1 MAIVFDA
8 AQNTWAVVKMGNA
21 MTDLVFQPAS
31 SPPTTDI
38 LQEFT
43 SKELWQ
49 LMGRGFISLFNK
61 DGSAKT
67 FKSLDKTDMVKALIE
82 KWEQVCISVKPTTL
96 QAGANEEEEMLKHK
110 TKTELIIK
118 ANDMGI
124 KGHYNEKGK
133 FTKFGMKTQNAIII
147 ELIIAEMRKAR
158 SSEKEQSEEEE
169 DGSNQDEE
177 DGSNGHE
184 EDDSNGHEEDGSN
197 HDEEDG
203 EKDA

>member
-96 QAGANEEEEMLKHK
+96 QAGATEEEEMLKHK

-118 ANDMGI
+118 ANDMGVN
-124 KGHYNEKGK
+124 GYYNEKGK

-147 ELIIAEMRKAR
+147 ELIIAQMRKAR
-158 SSEKEQSEEEE
+158 GSEAR
-169 DGSNQDEE
+169 GSNQDKE
-177 DGSNGHE
+177 DGSENQD
-184 EDDSNGHEEDGSN
+184 EDDDDEAEGSENQEQEDADSN
-197 HDEEDG
+197 DEP
-203 EKDA
+203 

>member
-43 SKELWQ
+43 SKELWV
-49 LMGRGFISLFNK
+49 LMERGFISLFNK

-118 ANDMGI
+118 ANDMGV
-124 KGHYNEKGK
+124 KGYYNDKGK

-158 SSEKEQSEEEE
+158 GSEARGSNEEGSN
-169 DGSNQDEE
+169 DKGSNQD
-177 DGSNGHE
+177 DGSDE
-184 EDDSNGHEEDGSN
+184 GSN
-197 HDEEDG
+197 ED
-203 EKDA
+203 A

>member
-110 TKTELIIK
+110 TKAELIIK

-124 KGHYNEKGK
+124 KGYYNEKDK
-133 FTKFGMKTQNAIII
+133 FTKFGMKTANNIII
-147 ELIIAEMRKAR
+147 KQIVDVMREAR
-158 SSEKEQSEEEE
+158 NE
-169 DGSNQDEE
+169 GSNQDKE
-177 DGSNGHE
+177 DGSENQD
-184 EDDSNGHEEDGSN
+184 EDDDDKAESSENQEQEDADGSDKGSN
-197 HDEEDG
+197 ED
-203 EKDA
+203 A

>member
-124 KGHYNEKGK
+124 KGYYNEKGK

-158 SSEKEQSEEEE
+158 SSEKEQSEEGSN
-169 DGSNQDEE
+169 DKGSNQD
-177 DGSNGHE
+177 DGSDEG
-184 EDDSNGHEEDGSN
+184 SNQDDGS
-197 HDEEDG
+197 DEGSNED
-203 EKDA
+203 A

>member
-96 QAGANEEEEMLKHK
+96 QAGANEEEEMLKYK
-110 TKTELIIK
+110 TKAELIIK
-118 ANDMGI
+118 ANDMGV
-124 KGHYNEKGK
+124 KGYYNDKGK
-133 FTKFGMKTQNAIII
+133 FTKFGMKTGNAIII

-158 SSEKEQSEEEE
+158 GSEARGSNEEGSN
-169 DGSNQDEE
+169 DKGSNQD
-177 DGSNGHE
+177 DGSDEGSN
-184 EDDSNGHEEDGSN
+184 EDDGSDEGSN
-197 HDEEDG
+197 ED
-203 EKDA
+203 A